1 LVGVRAG
8 RLVSLLLLLQTR
20 GRMTA
25 QALADELEVSVRTV
39 YRDVESLGAAGVPIY
54 ADRGPAGGYQLLD
67 GYRTRLTGMTS
78 DEAGSLYLA
87 GMPGPAA
94 ELGLGS
100 VLAAAE
106 LKLRASLPGELAD
119 RADRVRE
126 RFHLDAP
133 GWFRA
138 DEPTPYLSTV
148 ASAVWDCRQLEIRY
162 RRWKAPREVTRTLDP
177 LGVVLKA
184 GRWYLV
190 AGSAS
195 RITTYRVTNILEA
208 EVLPSPAVRPPEFDL
223 AGFWLEWTDRYE
235 RSVYRGSATV
245 RMTTA
250 ALDRMA
256 YVFPPE
262 MSRQA
267 RASAGP
273 PDATGWLVTTVP
285 IESVQHGHIEL
296 LKLGAEAEIL
306 DPPELRSLFTATAHQ
321 MARTY
326 PQDPTPTAPSPTAPD
341 P

>member
-1 LVGVRAG
+1 M
-8 RLVSLLLLLQTR
+8 SLLLLLQTR

-25 QALADELEVSVRTV
+25 RELADELEVSVRTV
-39 YRDVESLGAAGVPIY
+39 YRDVESLGSAGVPIY

-67 GYRTRLTGMTS
+67 GYRTRLTGLTG
-78 DEAGSLYLA
+78 DEAGTLFLA

-133 GWFRA
+133 GWFRG

-148 ASAVWDCRQLEIRY
+148 AEAVWSSRLLEVRY
-162 RRWKAPREVTRTLDP
+162 RRWKAPREVTRTLNP

-190 AGSAS
+190 ASA
-195 RITTYRVTNILEA
+195 RERTTGYRVSNILEA
-208 EVLPSPAVRPPEFDL
+208 EVLDAPAERPEGFDL
-223 AGFWLEWTDRYE
+223 AAFWQEWAERYE
-235 RSVYRGSATV
+235 RSVYRMTATV
-245 RMTTA
+245 RMTED
-250 ALDRMA
+250 ALRLMA
-256 YVFPPE
+256 FVFPPE
-262 MSRQA
+262 MSRTA
-267 RASAGP
+267 RDLAGEP
-273 PDATGWLVTTVP
+273 GDDGWLCTTVP
-285 IESVQHGHIEL
+285 IESIKQGHVEL
-296 LKLGAEAEIL
+296 LKLGADVEVLE
-306 DPPELRSLFTATAHQ
+306 PPELRERMAETARA

-326 PQDPTPTAPSPTAPD
+326 LSTNATTASA
-341 P
+341 